1 MDCPG
6 SSFAASSTNAG
17 FSMDSADATP
27 AHMVATNQIARA
39 GAAVLIGRLTVK
51 LSGRP
56 AVPDRRRGR
65 ILSSS
70 ARSAQPPTPHGP
82 LQRLLDAIVCHSDA
96 FGQFFKSGGWFP

>member
-17 FSMDSADATP
+17 SSMGSADATP

-51 LSGRP
+51 LSGRTTR
-56 AVPDRRRGR
+56 PDQRRGR
-65 ILSSS
+65 ILSSGV
-70 ARSAQPPTPHGP
+70 RGAQPLTHHGP
-82 LQRLLDAIVCHSDA
+82 LQRLLGDTLPDALIVGSL
-96 FGQFFKSGGWFP
+96 GRR